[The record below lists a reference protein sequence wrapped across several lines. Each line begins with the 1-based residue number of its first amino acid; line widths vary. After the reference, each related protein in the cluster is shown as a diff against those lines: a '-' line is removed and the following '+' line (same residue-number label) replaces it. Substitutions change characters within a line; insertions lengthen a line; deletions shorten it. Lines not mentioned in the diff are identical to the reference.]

1 MARLAEGSAIPGAR
15 FVDPT
20 VLARIGKLDL
30 LARTVVDGFINGLHR
45 APYFGASIDFA
56 EHRGYVPGDDIRR
69 VDWRLYAR
77 TDKYF
82 VKQYEADTNT
92 NFSVLLD
99 VSKSM
104 GFTSGGVSKLEYS
117 CFLGACLA
125 YLAHRQRDRVG
136 LITFDD
142 DIVNY
147 VPVSAKH
154 FNVVLHTLDR
164 SKPERAGNLIT
175 PITKMAEHF
184 KRRSVLA
191 LISDFYEEPDV
202 ILEAIKPLR
211 FLGQRPDGVPR
222 PRSGGDRVQVRRC
235 VELRGSRERRTDSG
249 GPGGAGRTVP
259 GADEGAHR
267 RPVDEVLRAPDRLHD
282 VEHVEAA
289 RPRALQLPVDAREDD
304 EGAMTR
310 SSIADRRSA
319 MPIH

>member
-1 MARLAEGSAIPGAR
+1 MPRPEGSAIPGAR

-117 CFLGACLA
+117 CFLAACLA

-164 SKPERAGNLIT
+164 AKPERAGNLVI

-191 LISDFYEEPDV
+191 LVSDFYEEPDV

-211 FLGQRPDGVPR
+211 FLGNDLMVFHVLDPAEIEFKYDDASSFEDLESGEQIPVVPEAL
-222 PRSGGDRVQVRRC
+222 GDQY
-235 VELRGSRERRTDSG
+235 
-249 GPGGAGRTVP
+249 
-259 GADEGAHR
+259 
-267 RPVDEVLRAPDRLHD
+267 
-282 VEHVEAA
+282 
-289 RPRALQLPVDAREDD
+289 RALMQEHIDALTTKFSEHRIDYTMLNTSKPLDHALFSYLSMREK
-304 EGAMTR
+304 MMR
-310 SSIADRRSA
+310 VR
-319 MPIH
+319 